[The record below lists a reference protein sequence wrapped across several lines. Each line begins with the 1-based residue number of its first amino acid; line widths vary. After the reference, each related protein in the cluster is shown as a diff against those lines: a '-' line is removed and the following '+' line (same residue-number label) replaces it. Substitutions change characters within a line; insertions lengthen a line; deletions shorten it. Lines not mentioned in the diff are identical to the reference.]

1 MLNTQYLEQLA
12 SKSANHIN
20 AKFEFSKFDEAN
32 IFLITSA
39 LKQKYNLWLSV
50 KQSDVDSYYQTIV
63 YALFI
68 YFYKKNISKSLNSE
82 IRVGSKYEKGKKF
95 TR

>member
-32 IFLITSA
+32 IFIITSA
-39 LKQKYNLWLSV
+39 LQQKYNLWLSV
-50 KQSDVDSYYQTIV
+50 NKSEADSYYQTIV

-68 YFYKKNISKSLNSE
+68 YFYKNSN
-82 IRVGSKYEKGKKF
+82 F
-95 TR
+95 NN